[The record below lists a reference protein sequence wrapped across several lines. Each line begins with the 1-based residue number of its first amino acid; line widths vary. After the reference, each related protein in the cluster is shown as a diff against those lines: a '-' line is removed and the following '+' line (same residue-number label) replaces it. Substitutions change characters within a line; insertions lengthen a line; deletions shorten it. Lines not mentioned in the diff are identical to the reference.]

1 MDNEKVEHWLSNHAN
16 ISNKAVGIRSSWI
29 MRFSC
34 QSFCNRVYNLQMNF
48 FLFKACSFLILI
60 TELPPKG
67 KVTKNLISHLLV
79 SVISTRFEV

>member
-1 MDNEKVEHWLSNHAN
+1 MQTFPIKPLGFVVHGSCDLVVKVFSIECITS
-16 ISNKAVGIRSSWI
+16 KWI
-29 MRFSC
+29 
-34 QSFCNRVYNLQMNF
+34 F

-67 KVTKNLISHLLV
+67 KVTKNLILHLLV

>member
-1 MDNEKVEHWLSNHAN
+1 MQTFPIKPLGFVVH
-16 ISNKAVGIRSSWI
+16 G
-29 MRFSC
+29 FSC
-34 QSFCNRVYNLQMNF
+34 QSFFNRVYNLQMNF

-67 KVTKNLISHLLV
+67 KVTKNLILHLLV